1 MDYRDRRTHPRL
13 EGTFHVDLL
22 NMGDD
27 PHVSQF
33 EASVDGEALDVSR
46 GGMRLKI
53 TYDVAIGTTL
63 SVIVYYRHRESI
75 CLCRVMWRREVMGEQ
90 IYGLFIKEWSR
101 LDRFLEVELQAMEA
115 ESPPSSVPSTPAAVM
130 SIESTPKKS
139 RHLGEVAISASL
151 A

>member
-27 PHVSQF
+27 PRISQF
-33 EASVDGEALDVSR
+33 EAIVDGEALDVSR
-46 GGMRLKI
+46 GGMRLKV
-53 TYDVAIGTTL
+53 TYDVAIGTML

-90 IYGLFIKEWSR
+90 LYGLFVKEWSR
-101 LDRFLEVELQAMEA
+101 LDRFLERELESMEA
-115 ESPPSSVPSTPAAVM
+115 ESPPASVASAPASVM
-130 SIESTPKKS
+130 SIERTPTDSPSSKP
-139 RHLGEVAISASL
+139 LTT
-151 A
+151 